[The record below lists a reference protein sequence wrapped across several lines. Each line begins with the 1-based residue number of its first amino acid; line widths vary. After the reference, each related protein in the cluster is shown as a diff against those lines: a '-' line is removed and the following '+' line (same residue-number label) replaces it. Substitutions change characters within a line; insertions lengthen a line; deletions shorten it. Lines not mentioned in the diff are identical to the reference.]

1 MPNRFT
7 DTWSRLESTLT
18 RPDSPAGS
26 VVERTSRAARMVRR
40 VVTPIGWAVV
50 AVMFTAWLL
59 GWQLGWREAELLAAA
74 CLLLLVM
81 SVVFLIGRASLH
93 VNVLLQPRRVS
104 VGSPAAGQVNVTNI
118 SPRRMWPIRL
128 ELRVGAAVARF
139 NLPSLASNHQHDEL
153 FVIPTSRRAV
163 VPVGPALTVRGDPLG
178 LMRREVAWTGVTELF
193 VHPRIV
199 GLDPLSAGLLRDL
212 EGQSSNAVSMS
223 DLAFHALRDYAAGD
237 DRRYIHWR
245 SSARTGQLMVRQ
257 FVDTR
262 RIHATM
268 VVDGRPTSYGSED
281 EFELA
286 LSAAGSVAVR
296 AIQDEQ
302 QASVIASEEAVSD
315 GTVQQI
321 LDGLTRAE
329 LSDEAEGNDLA
340 ALTGTVLRTAPD
352 TSIAMLITG
361 SVLPFGMVRRA
372 AAALPP
378 EIDTVALRVDLNADP
393 GMTTVGNITVL
404 TLHALND
411 LPAIMRV
418 VAER

>member
-1 MPNRFT
+1 
-7 DTWSRLESTLT
+7 
-18 RPDSPAGS
+18 
-26 VVERTSRAARMVRR
+26 
-40 VVTPIGWAVV
+40 
-50 AVMFTAWLL
+50 
-59 GWQLGWREAELLAAA
+59 
-74 CLLLLVM
+74 
-81 SVVFLIGRASLH
+81 
-93 VNVLLQPRRVS
+93 
-104 VGSPAAGQVNVTNI
+104 
-118 SPRRMWPIRL
+118 
-128 ELRVGAAVARF
+128 
-139 NLPSLASNHQHDEL
+139 
-153 FVIPTSRRAV
+153 
-163 VPVGPALTVRGDPLG
+163 
-178 LMRREVAWTGVTELF
+178 

-199 GLDPLSAGLLRDL
+199 GLDPLGSGLLRDL
-212 EGQSSNAVSMS
+212 EGQSSNAVSQS

-268 VVDGRPTSYGSED
+268 VVDGDPSAYASED

-302 QASVIASEEAVSD
+302 QASIIASTEAVSD
-315 GTVQQI
+315 GNIQQI

-329 LSDEAEGNDLA
+329 FAEDEADLA
-340 ALTGTVLRTAPD
+340 TLTGQLLRTAPD

-361 SVLPFGMVRRA
+361 SILPFGTVRRA
-372 AAALPP
+372 AASLPP
-378 EIDTVALRVDLNADP
+378 EIDTVALRVDPNADA

-411 LPAIMRV
+411 LPALMRV

>member
-1 MPNRFT
+1 VPNRFA

-18 RPDSPAGS
+18 RPEGPAAG
-26 VVERTSRAARMVRR
+26 VLERTSRAARLVRR
-40 VVTPIGWAVV
+40 VVTPIGWAVF
-50 AVMFTAWLL
+50 ATLIGAWIV
-59 GWQLGWREAELLAAA
+59 GWQLGWREAMLLAAA
-74 CLLLLVM
+74 ALSLLVIAA
-81 SVVFLIGRASLH
+81 VFLIGRANLH
-93 VNVLLQPRRVS
+93 VNVMLQPRRVS
-104 VGSPAAGQVNVTNI
+104 VGTPAAGQVNVTNI

-128 ELRVGAAVARF
+128 ELRVGAAIARF
-139 NLPSLASNHQHDEL
+139 NLPSLPSNHQHDEL

-163 VPVGPALTVRGDPLG
+163 VAVGPALTVRGDPLG

-199 GLDPLSAGLLRDL
+199 GLDPLGSGLLRDL
-212 EGQSSNAVSMS
+212 EGQNSNAVSMS

-268 VVDGRPTSYGSED
+268 VVDGDPASYGHED

-302 QASVIASEEAVSD
+302 QASILAADEAVAD
-315 GTVQQI
+315 GNVQQI

-329 LSDEAEGNDLA
+329 FHDESDLA
-340 ALTGTVLRTAPD
+340 VLTGKILRNAPD
-352 TSIAMLITG
+352 TSIAILITG
-361 SVLPFGMVRRA
+361 SVLPFGTMRRA

-378 EIDTVALRVDLNADP
+378 EIDTVALRVDPKADP
-393 GMTTVGNITVL
+393 GMTSVGNITVL

-411 LPAIMRV
+411 LPALMRV

>member
-7 DTWSRLESTLT
+7 DTWSTLASTLT
-18 RPDSPAGS
+18 RPDSPAAG
-26 VVERTSRAARMVRR
+26 VVERTSHAARMVRR
-40 VVTPIGWAVV
+40 IVTPIGWAVF
-50 AVMFTAWLL
+50 ATMIAAWIL
-59 GWQLGWREAELLAAA
+59 GWQLGWREAMLLAAA
-74 CLLLLVM
+74 SLLLLVIAA
-81 SVVFLIGRASLH
+81 VFLIGRATLH
-93 VNVLLQPRRVS
+93 VNVMLQPRRVS
-104 VGSPAAGQVNVTNI
+104 VGAPAAGQVNVTNI

-139 NLPSLASNHQHDEL
+139 NLPSLPSSQQHDEL
-153 FVIPTSRRAV
+153 FVIPTTRRAV
-163 VPVGPALTVRGDPLG
+163 VSVGPALTVRGDPLG

-199 GLDPLSAGLLRDL
+199 GLDPLGSGLLRDL
-212 EGQSSNAVSMS
+212 EGQNSNAVSMS

-268 VVDGRPTSYGSED
+268 VVDGDPSSYASED

-302 QASVIASEEAVSD
+302 QASILAADEAVAD
-315 GTVQQI
+315 GNIQQI

-329 LSDEAEGNDLA
+329 FSDEADLA
-340 ALTGTVLRTAPD
+340 TLTGNVLRNAPD
-352 TSIAMLITG
+352 TSIAIVITG
-361 SVLPFGMVRRA
+361 SVLPFGTMRRA

-378 EIDTVALRVDLNADP
+378 EIDTVALRVDPKADP
-393 GMTTVGNITVL
+393 GMTSVGNITVL

-411 LPAIMRV
+411 LPALMRV

>member
-1 MPNRFT
+1 MRLP
-7 DTWSRLESTLT
+7 DTWSTLASTLT
-18 RPDSPAGS
+18 RPDGPAAG
-26 VVERTSRAARMVRR
+26 VVERTSNAARTVRR

-50 AVMFTAWLL
+50 ATMVVAWFL
-59 GWQLGWREAELLAAA
+59 GWQLGWREAMLLAAA

-81 SVVFLIGRASLH
+81 SLVFLIGRATLH

-104 VGSPAAGQVNVTNI
+104 VGAPAAGQVNVTNI

-153 FVIPTSRRAV
+153 FVIPTTRRAV

-199 GLDPLSAGLLRDL
+199 GLDPLGSGLLRDL

-262 RIHATM
+262 RIHATL
-268 VVDGRPTSYGSED
+268 VVDGDPSGYASED

-302 QASVIASEEAVSD
+302 QATIIASTEAVAD
-315 GTVQQI
+315 GNIQQV

-329 LSDEAEGNDLA
+329 LAEDEADLA
-340 ALTGTVLRTAPD
+340 TLTGQVLRTAPD
-352 TSIAMLITG
+352 TSLAMLITG
-361 SVLPFGMVRRA
+361 SLLPFGTVRRA

-378 EIDTVALRVDLNADP
+378 EIDAVALRVDPTADP

-404 TLHALND
+404 TLPALND

>member
-7 DTWSRLESTLT
+7 DTWSTLASTLT
-18 RPDSPAGS
+18 RPDGPAGG
-26 VVERTSRAARMVRR
+26 VVERTSRAARVVRR
-40 VVTPIGWAVV
+40 VVTPIGWAVLGT
-50 AVMFTAWLL
+50 MITAWLL
-59 GWQLGWREAELLAAA
+59 GWQLGWREAMLLAAA
-74 CLLLLVM
+74 CLLLVLM
-81 SVVFLIGRASLH
+81 SLVFLIGRATLH
-93 VNVLLQPRRVS
+93 VNVMLQPRRVS
-104 VGSPAAGQVNVTNI
+104 VGAPAAGQVNVTNI

-139 NLPSLASNHQHDEL
+139 NLPSLPSSHQHDEL
-153 FVIPTSRRAV
+153 FVIPTTRRAV

-178 LMRREVAWTGVTELF
+178 LVRREVAWTGVTELF

-199 GLDPLSAGLLRDL
+199 GLDPLGSGLLRDL
-212 EGQSSNAVSMS
+212 EGQTSNAVSMS
-223 DLAFHALRDYAAGD
+223 DLAFHALRDYTAGD

-268 VVDGRPTSYGSED
+268 VIDGDPGSYGTED

-302 QASVIASEEAVSD
+302 QASIIASDEAVAD
-315 GTVQQI
+315 GNIQQI

-329 LSDEAEGNDLA
+329 FGEQADLA
-340 ALTGTVLRTAPD
+340 TLTGGVLRTAPD
-352 TSIAMLITG
+352 TSIAILITG
-361 SVLPFGMVRRA
+361 SVLPFGTMRRA
-372 AAALPP
+372 AASLPP
-378 EIDTVALRVDLNADP
+378 EIDTVALRIDPQADP

-411 LPAIMRV
+411 LPALMRV

>member
-1 MPNRFT
+1 VPNRFT
-7 DTWSRLESTLT
+7 DTWSTLASTLT
-18 RPDSPAGS
+18 RPDGPAGG
-26 VVERTSRAARMVRR
+26 VVERTSRAARVVRR
-40 VVTPIGWAVV
+40 IVTPIGWAVLGT
-50 AVMFTAWLL
+50 MITAWLL
-59 GWQLGWREAELLAAA
+59 GWQLGWREAMLLAAA
-74 CLLLLVM
+74 CLLLVLM
-81 SVVFLIGRASLH
+81 SLVFLIGRATLH
-93 VNVLLQPRRVS
+93 VNVMLQPRRVS
-104 VGSPAAGQVNVTNI
+104 VGAPAAGQVNVTNI

-139 NLPSLASNHQHDEL
+139 NLPSLPSSHQHDEL
-153 FVIPTSRRAV
+153 FVIPTTRRAV
-163 VPVGPALTVRGDPLG
+163 VAVGPALTVRGDPLG
-178 LMRREVAWTGVTELF
+178 LVRREVAWTGVTELF

-199 GLDPLSAGLLRDL
+199 GLDPLGSGLLRDL
-212 EGQSSNAVSMS
+212 EGQTSNAVSMS

-268 VVDGRPTSYGSED
+268 VIDGDPASYATED

-302 QASVIASEEAVSD
+302 QASIIASHEAVAD
-315 GTVQQI
+315 GNIQQI

-329 LSDEAEGNDLA
+329 FGEAADLA
-340 ALTGTVLRTAPD
+340 SLTGSVLRTAPD
-352 TSIAMLITG
+352 TSIAILITG
-361 SVLPFGMVRRA
+361 SVLPFGTTRRA
-372 AAALPP
+372 AASLPP
-378 EIDTVALRVDLNADP
+378 EIDTVALRIDPNADP
-393 GMTTVGNITVL
+393 GLTSVGNITVL

-411 LPAIMRV
+411 LPALMRV

>member
-1 MPNRFT
+1 VRLP
-7 DTWSRLESTLT
+7 DTWSTLASTLT
-18 RPDSPAGS
+18 RPDGPAAG
-26 VVERTSRAARMVRR
+26 VAERTSDAARVVRR
-40 VVTPIGWAVV
+40 VVTPIGWAVLGT
-50 AVMFTAWLL
+50 MITAWLL
-59 GWQLGWREAELLAAA
+59 GWQLGWREAMLLAAA

-81 SVVFLIGRASLH
+81 SLVFLIGRATLH

-104 VGSPAAGQVNVTNI
+104 VGAPAAGQVNITNI

-139 NLPSLASNHQHDEL
+139 NLPSLASNHEHDEL
-153 FVIPTSRRAV
+153 FVIPTTRRAV

-199 GLDPLSAGLLRDL
+199 GLDPLGSGLLRDL
-212 EGQSSNAVSMS
+212 EGQSSNAVSQS

-268 VVDGRPTSYGSED
+268 VVDGDPSAYASED

-302 QASVIASEEAVSD
+302 QASIIASTEAVSD
-315 GTVQQI
+315 GNIQQI

-329 LSDEAEGNDLA
+329 FAEDEADLA
-340 ALTGTVLRTAPD
+340 TLTGQLLRTAPD

-361 SVLPFGMVRRA
+361 SILPFGTVRRA
-372 AAALPP
+372 AASLPP
-378 EIDTVALRVDLNADP
+378 EIDTVALRVDPNADA

-411 LPAIMRV
+411 LPALMRV

>member
-1 MPNRFT
+1 VPNRFA

-26 VVERTSRAARMVRR
+26 VVERTSRAARLVRR
-40 VVTPIGWAVV
+40 IVSPIGWAVFG
-50 AVMFTAWLL
+50 VMIAAWLL
-59 GWQLGWREAELLAAA
+59 GWQLGWREAMLLAAA
-74 CLLLLVM
+74 CLLLLVI
-81 SVVFLIGRASLH
+81 SVVFLIGRANLH
-93 VNVLLQPRRVS
+93 VQVMLQPRRVS
-104 VGSPAAGQVNVTNI
+104 VGAPAAGQVNVTNI

-128 ELRVGAAVARF
+128 ELRVGAAIARF
-139 NLPSLASNHQHDEL
+139 NLPSLASNDQHDEL

-163 VPVGPALTVRGDPLG
+163 VAVGPALTVRGDPLG

-199 GLDPLSAGLLRDL
+199 GLDPLGSGLLRDL
-212 EGQSSNAVSMS
+212 EGQTSNATSMS
-223 DLAFHALRDYAAGD
+223 DLAFHALRTYAAGD

-268 VVDGRPTSYGSED
+268 VVDGQPASYGSED

-286 LSAAGSVAVR
+286 LSVAGSVAVR

-302 QASVIASEEAVSD
+302 QATVIASDEAVSD
-315 GTVQQI
+315 GTIQQI

-329 LSDEAEGNDLA
+329 FSEDADGTD
-340 ALTGTVLRTAPD
+340 LTGLTGQVLRTAPD
-352 TSIAMLITG
+352 TSLAMLISG
-361 SVLPFGMVRRA
+361 SILPFGTVRRA

-404 TLHALND
+404 TLSALND

>member
-1 MPNRFT
+1 
-7 DTWSRLESTLT
+7 
-18 RPDSPAGS
+18 
-26 VVERTSRAARMVRR
+26 
-40 VVTPIGWAVV
+40 
-50 AVMFTAWLL
+50 
-59 GWQLGWREAELLAAA
+59 
-74 CLLLLVM
+74 
-81 SVVFLIGRASLH
+81 
-93 VNVLLQPRRVS
+93 
-104 VGSPAAGQVNVTNI
+104 
-118 SPRRMWPIRL
+118 
-128 ELRVGAAVARF
+128 
-139 NLPSLASNHQHDEL
+139 
-153 FVIPTSRRAV
+153 
-163 VPVGPALTVRGDPLG
+163 
-178 LMRREVAWTGVTELF
+178 
-193 VHPRIV
+193 
-199 GLDPLSAGLLRDL
+199 
-212 EGQSSNAVSMS
+212 MS
-223 DLAFHALRDYAAGD
+223 DLAFHALRDYASGD

-268 VVDGRPTSYGSED
+268 VVDGRPASYGSED

-302 QASVIASEEAVSD
+302 QASLIASEEAVSE
-315 GTVQQI
+315 GTIQQI

-329 LSDEAEGNDLA
+329 LSEDADLA
-340 ALTGTVLRTAPD
+340 GLTGNVLRTAPD

-361 SVLPFGMVRRA
+361 SILPFGTVRRA
-372 AAALPP
+372 AASLPP
-378 EIDTVALRVDLNADP
+378 EIDTVVLRVDLNADP